1 MRILIVASTQWDEAG
16 ELGPTEEGAD
26 AGVGSRIGAAW
37 RESSPTDSVHV
48 VRLSD
53 GGTGFAT
60 SGPEPSPDGIL
71 FVEAQG
77 LAQVRSDDDS
87 LGLGSSYALG
97 LELARLCA
105 KPARHI
111 VLGLPASQTEVGWA
125 DGGAGLLAGLAEGLG
140 LRSSGRGAFDSG
152 LVANR
157 LLGGGLGLA
166 KVHAD
171 EIPDLRALRDRLRH
185 HQLVVASRDTTPLL
199 GLGGLAANL
208 EVAGRLKPQ
217 EAHTLERALGD
228 FSHVI
233 AQALGSSLIGHN
245 LLTGD
250 SGQLLANGADDGAAV
265 SVRARDLAAQPGGAA
280 FGGVGFILNVLGAH
294 LRNALEVTA
303 ERAAL
308 NDELDRAD
316 VVLTVSPVL
325 DAAEMHDGVT
335 SLVAGRA
342 LTRGIPVIVL
352 TGQSEAGRREWSALG
367 VSSLYEPVVPQ
378 LRGEEQRDL
387 LAALIGRVPGIARTW
402 SR

>member
-1 MRILIVASTQWDEAG
+1 MRILIVASTQWDEDR
-16 ELGPTEEGAD
+16 ELGLTEDGS
-26 AGVGSRIGAAW
+26 AGVGARICAAW
-37 RESSPTDSVHV
+37 RASSPADSVHV

-53 GGTGFAT
+53 GGAGFAT
-60 SGPEPSPDGIL
+60 SGPEPSSDGSL

-77 LAQVRSDDDS
+77 LVQVRSDADS

-97 LELARLCA
+97 LGLARLCTE
-105 KPARHI
+105 PAQRI

-140 LRSSGRGAFDSG
+140 LGTSGRGASDND

-157 LLGGGLGLA
+157 LLGGGLGLG
-166 KVHAD
+166 KVRAD
-171 EIPDLRALRDRLRH
+171 EIPDVRALRDRLKRN
-185 HQLVVASRDTTPLL
+185 QLVVASRETAPLL

-208 EVAGRLKPQ
+208 EGAGRLKPQ
-217 EAHTLERALGD
+217 DAHTLERALGD

-250 SGQLLANGADDGAAV
+250 SRQLLASSADDGVAV
-265 SVRARDLAAQPGGAA
+265 SVRARDLAAQPGAAA

-308 NDELDRAD
+308 DAELDRAD

-335 SLVAGRA
+335 NLVAGRA
-342 LTRGIPVIVL
+342 LARGVPVIVL
-352 TGQSEAGRREWSALG
+352 TGESEAGRREWSALG
-367 VSSLYEPVVPQ
+367 VSSLYEPVPP
-378 LRGEEQRDL
+378 RSRSHGQREL